1 VWRPPEYSDYAC
13 ERQSIDI
20 MTLEP
25 ISVGLA
31 GLGKIARDQHVPTL
45 SRDPRYRLAATADPS
60 GASLDG
66 VPSYRNLD
74 EMLEAAPG
82 LDAVSLCVPPQL
94 RSQLARTALGA
105 GKHVLL
111 EKPPGISPGEVEE
124 LAGLARDKGLT
135 LFTAWHSQFAPAAA
149 PAKEWLAGRT
159 INRARITWKEDVR
172 EWHPNQEWIWRAGG
186 FGVFD
191 PGINALSIATMIM
204 PQAVALVSAALEVPE
219 NCETPIA
226 AKLAMTI
233 GSAPMEADFDFRQVG
248 KQTGEIAVGTDGG
261 ELLLW
266 ANGAKLSF
274 AGVEV
279 PLPPW
284 DEYPGV
290 YGRFAD
296 LIGERAIDVDLA
308 PMRLV
313 ADALRIGSHVA
324 CEPFFD

>member
-1 VWRPPEYSDYAC
+1 
-13 ERQSIDI
+13 
-20 MTLEP
+20 MTLER

-31 GLGKIARDQHVPTL
+31 GLGKIANDQHVPAL
-45 SRDPRYRLAATADPS
+45 SRDPRYRIAATADPS

-66 VPSYRNLD
+66 VPGYRSLD
-74 EMLEAAPG
+74 DMLDAVPD
-82 LDAVSLCVPPQL
+82 LDAVSLCVPPQV
-94 RSQLARTALGA
+94 RSRLARKALA
-105 GKHVLL
+105 LGKHVLL
-111 EKPPGISPGEVEE
+111 EKPPGISPEEVEE
-124 LAGLARDKGLT
+124 LAGLARDKGVT

-149 PAKEWLAGRT
+149 PAKEWLASRV

-191 PGINALSIATMIM
+191 PGINALSIATMII
-204 PQAVALVSAALEVPE
+204 PQGLALVSATMEVPE

-226 AKLAMTI
+226 AKLAMAI
-233 GSAPMEADFDFRQVG
+233 GNAPMEADFDFRQVG

-261 ELLLW
+261 ELLIW
-266 ANGAKLSF
+266 GNGAKLSF

-296 LIGERAIDVDLA
+296 LIGNRAADVDLA
-308 PMRLV
+308 PLRLV
-313 ADALRIGSHVA
+313 SDALRTGSHVA